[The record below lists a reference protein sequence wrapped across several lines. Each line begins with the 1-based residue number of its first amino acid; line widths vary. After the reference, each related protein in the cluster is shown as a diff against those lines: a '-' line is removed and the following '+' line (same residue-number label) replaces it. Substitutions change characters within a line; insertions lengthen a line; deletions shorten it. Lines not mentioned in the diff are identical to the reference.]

1 MTLFKTTLLALLF
14 LFKVAAP
21 AQIKLCSWNLE
32 NFGKSKSDSDII
44 FISNTLR
51 DFDLVA
57 LVEVVAGNG
66 GAQAVA
72 RLADELNR
80 TGSKWDYC
88 ISDPTSG
95 SPNKSERYAFL
106 WKTSKLKKMGDAWL
120 EKKFSAEIE
129 REPYFATFVSG
140 DKEFTVAAFHAIPK
154 NKQPETEIKF
164 FKFLPAE
171 YPGKNILFCGDFN
184 CAESHSV
191 FGPLKSMNYRA
202 SLSKQKTSLK
212 KECKLDD
219 CLASEYDNIFFNASK
234 VQLVKSGVIHFYKS
248 FKSLQAA
255 RTISD
260 HLPVYVEF
268 NLK

>member
-1 MTLFKTTLLALLF
+1 MTFFKTTLIIWLLF
-14 LFKVAAP
+14 FKVAFF

-57 LVEVVAGNG
+57 VIEVVAGNG

-72 RLADELNR
+72 RLSDELNR
-80 TGSKWDYC
+80 TGNKWDYC

-106 WKTSKLKKMGDAWL
+106 WKPSQLKKKGDAWL
-120 EKKFSAEIE
+120 EKTYTSEIE
-129 REPYFATFVSG
+129 REPYFATFSSG
-140 DKEFTVAAFHAIPK
+140 EKEFTVAAFHAIPK
-154 NKQPETEIKF
+154 GKQPETEIKF

-171 YPGKNILFCGDFN
+171 YPGINILFCGDFN
-184 CAESHSV
+184 CPESHSV
-191 FGPLKSMNYRA
+191 FGPLKSMNYNS
-202 SLSKQKTSLK
+202 SLKKQKTSLK

-234 VQLVKSGVIHFYKS
+234 VQLIKSGVIHFYQS
-248 FKSLQAA
+248 FKTLQAA
-255 RTISD
+255 RAISD
-260 HLPVYVEF
+260 HLPVYLEF
-268 NLK
+268 TFK